1 MCNVTFSLAIL
12 NVSSLY
18 MICVHITHWHLLLV
32 LAFRALWQV
41 NRSGHGCEQD
51 AAGRLRTEV
60 LWLQITIWSFASAQG
75 VEILFINGKNM
86 VGSGHHEE
94 TTGGVCTTYNV
105 RDLLLKRQGLKGAPV
120 GLLGRLLLP
129 QCQFLLS
136 TSTTCFSISY
146 GWNFGKY

>member
-60 LWLQITIWSFASAQG
+60 LWLQITIWSPALTQG
-75 VEILFINGKNM
+75 VKVLFINGEDM
-86 VGSGHHEE
+86 VGSGHKKEI
-94 TTGGVCTTYNV
+94 TGGVCT
-105 RDLLLKRQGLKGAPV
+105 
-120 GLLGRLLLP
+120 
-129 QCQFLLS
+129 
-136 TSTTCFSISY
+136 
-146 GWNFGKY
+146 